1 MLSNLRLRFGPAPGE
16 PPLQLDPGAMTVF
29 VGPNNSGK
37 SLALREIE
45 MRPDMP
51 FIVDSVSGTASPAT
65 RLDGL
70 SRLSLLERQISETL
84 HEPTLALTRLLVHA
98 RNRERV
104 RATIYDAFGVH
115 FVIDP
120 TSMRWFEPRL
130 SSVEPPPG
138 IENSLDAGARE
149 FFSAAKPIADFSDG
163 VRAFAGIV
171 TALLATDFRLVLID
185 EPEAF
190 LHPPLS
196 RKLGRFVAEL
206 ARERQGNVIAATHSA
221 DFLFGAVTSGVPVNI
236 VRLTWDGSVATA
248 RLMPSNEIATI
259 VRNPFMRTARVLDA
273 VFHRGAVVC
282 EADAD
287 RAFYD
292 EINARLLTQNEG
304 AADALFLNAN
314 GKDSLARIIG
324 PLRRFGIPAAAV
336 ADLDLLLHQDTDQD
350 ALAELLSVCNVPFA
364 TANALTT
371 LARQV
376 KQRYEAL
383 MLRPKTAG
391 IGGLTKSAQT
401 EARILLEQL
410 ATYGIFPVPVGEL
423 ERWLSGR
430 VIAPSRDTWL
440 QRAFETM
447 RDPEAGDV
455 WDFVRRITQWIHDP
469 GRRGMPLGQPAVES
483 RT

>member
-16 PPLQLDPGAMTVF
+16 QSLQLDPGAMTVF

-45 MRPDMP
+45 TQPEQP
-51 FIVDSVSGTASPAT
+51 FIIDSIGGASSPTT

-70 SRLSLLERQISETL
+70 SRLSLLQRQVSETL
-84 HEPTLALTRLLVHA
+84 HEPTQALTRLLVHA

-104 RATIYDAFGVH
+104 RATIYDAFGFY

-130 SSVEPPPG
+130 STIEPPPG

-149 FFSAAKPIADFSDG
+149 FFSAAKSIAEFSDG

-171 TALLATDFRLVLID
+171 TALLATDYRLVLID

-248 RLMPSNEIATI
+248 RLMSSAEIASI
-259 VRNPFMRTARVLDA
+259 VRNPFLRTARVLDA

-292 EINARLLTQNEG
+292 EINARLQMQNEG
-304 AADALFLNAN
+304 AADTLFLNAN
-314 GKDSLARIIG
+314 GKESLARIVG

-336 ADLDLLLHQDTDQD
+336 ADLDLLEQD
-350 ALAELLSVCNVPFA
+350 ALAELLAACNVPFA

-376 KQRYEAL
+376 KQRYEL
-383 MLRPKTAG
+383 LGLRAKAAG
-391 IGGLTKSAQT
+391 VGGLTKSAQT

-410 ATYGIFPVPVGEL
+410 AAYGIFPVPVGEL

-430 VIAPSRDTWL
+430 VIAPSRDAWL
-440 QRAFETM
+440 QRAFESM

-455 WDFVRRITQWIHDP
+455 WDFVRRMTQWIQDP
-469 GRRGMPLGQPAVES
+469 GRRGMPLPQRGSVES